1 MRPKNGDEPHI
12 FGPPY
17 DPQRGAMGMVFDIK
31 NKKEIPFAL
40 RGSKGGLHFGYI
52 AIIVI

>member
-1 MRPKNGDEPHI
+1 MAMSPISLAPLMTPRG
-12 FGPPY
+12 GP
-17 DPQRGAMGMVFDIK
+17 MGMVFDIK

>member
-1 MRPKNGDEPHI
+1 MTMSPISLGPLMTPKG
-12 FGPPY
+12 GS
-17 DPQRGAMGMVFDIK
+17 MGMVFDIK

-40 RGSKGGLHFGYI
+40 RGPKGGLHFGYI

>member
-1 MRPKNGDEPHI
+1 MTMSPISLGPLMTPKG
-12 FGPPY
+12 GS
-17 DPQRGAMGMVFDIK
+17 MGMVFDIK

-40 RGSKGGLHFGYI
+40 KGSKEGLHFGYI